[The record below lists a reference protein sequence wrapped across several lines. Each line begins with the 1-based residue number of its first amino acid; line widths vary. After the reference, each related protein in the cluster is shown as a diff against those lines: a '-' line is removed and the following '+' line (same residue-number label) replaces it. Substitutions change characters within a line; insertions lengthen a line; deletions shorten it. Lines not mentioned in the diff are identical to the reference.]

1 MGGDGVERNY
11 RRMTAATDQT
21 ERAEHEAMMGDSTV
35 NEPNVG
41 EAGVES
47 AFPTA
52 QLPAGLPSLHPTLGT
67 LLALGVTLDRTTAC
81 MLENVSGIYR
91 LVGWKSVE
99 RTPGT
104 SLAQQGA
111 EVCRGLGDD
120 LRRAI
125 WNEDE
130 NAPFLQSPNP
140 IAYPPLEHFSAAVSP
155 RPRMRVWLAGLT
167 LGESLETARLALASA
182 PLQLVGVTRLTA
194 DLDGNQLA
202 SRLLAEQPEAMVIV
216 GGYDTPTATTHQ
228 WMLALCR
235 QVSQALQRI
244 SPGQRPTIFYAGNQ
258 AAATAAEAL
267 LRQVEGRLNFQLL
280 TNVLPYPGYAQPAP
294 LAVALSRLYWQLCQ
308 RMPGF
313 AQLSRWVTAPGQVAN
328 LESSFA
334 QLVQI
339 WMEYQQLPELHGL
352 FCTPHWWLHVWADRA
367 AQGVQLRFVQPNTRP
382 QTLTRW
388 PQLQFVSGEWPMQLW
403 APPATAWW
411 DRTGLAPLLT
421 AVGQVAPQ
429 AMIQVLEQ
437 DLIETRQYRA

>member
-1 MGGDGVERNY
+1 MRESIDSVEHTVDEATRSEPIA
-11 RRMTAATDQT
+11 RAPAADETTTHTATPA
-21 ERAEHEAMMGDSTV
+21 
-35 NEPNVG
+35 
-41 EAGVES
+41 
-47 AFPTA
+47 A
-52 QLPAGLPSLHPTLGT
+52 QLPAGAPSLHPTLGT
-67 LLALGVTLDRTTAC
+67 LLALGVTLDHTTAC
-81 MLENVSGIYR
+81 VLENVSGIYR

-99 RTPGT
+99 RTRGA

-125 WNEDE
+125 WDEDA

-140 IAYPPLEHFSAAVSP
+140 IAYPPLEHFSVAVSP
-155 RPRMRVWLAGLT
+155 RPRMRVWLVGLT

-194 DLDGNQLA
+194 NLDGNQLA

-216 GGYDTPTATTHQ
+216 GGYDTPTPTTHQ
-228 WMLALCR
+228 WMLTLCR

-258 AAATAAEAL
+258 EAAAAVEAL
-267 LRQVEGRLNFQLL
+267 FRQIEGRLNFQLL
-280 TNVLPYPGYAQPAP
+280 NNVLPYPGYPRPAP

-313 AQLSRWVTAPGQVAN
+313 AQLSRWVTAPGHVAN

-339 WMEYQQLPELHGL
+339 WMDYQQLPALHGL
-352 FCTPHWWLHVWADRA
+352 FCTPHWWLHVWADHTA
-367 AQGVQLRFVQPNTRP
+367 EGVQLRFVQPHTRP
-382 QTLTRW
+382 QALAGW

-403 APPATAWW
+403 APPTTAWW
-411 DRTGLAPLLT
+411 DRTGMAPLLT
-421 AVGQVAPQ
+421 SVGQVAPQ
-429 AMIQVLEQ
+429 AMIQVLEH
-437 DLIETRQYRA
+437 DLIETRHYRA